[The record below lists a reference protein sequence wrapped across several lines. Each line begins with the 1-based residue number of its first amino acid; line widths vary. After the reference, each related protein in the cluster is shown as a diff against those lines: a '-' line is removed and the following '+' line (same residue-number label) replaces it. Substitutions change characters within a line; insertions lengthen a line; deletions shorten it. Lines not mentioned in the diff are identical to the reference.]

1 MKKFQNLKL
10 LLVLVFLVVPFVQL
24 AGNIDFKLY
33 EIDSNIN
40 DMIWCGNNHDSIL
53 ALTELSSVYK
63 SDDHG
68 FTWKKLN
75 DIFQHTGKKELEE
88 NENEVLYMV
97 LNEI

>member
-1 MKKFQNLKL
+1 MKQGYSLRIFSIIAIL
-10 LLVLVFLVVPFVQL
+10 LIHNTYSKGSV
-24 AGNIDFKLY
+24 DFKLF

-40 DMIWCGNNHDSIL
+40 DIIWCGHNQESIL

-75 DIFQHTGKKELEE
+75 DIFQHTGKAELEE
-88 NENEVLYMV
+88 NENEVIFL
-97 LNEI
+97 

>member
-1 MKKFQNLKL
+1 MKNISFIKL
-10 LLVLVFLVVPFVQL
+10 LSILTLFCIPVIFST
-24 AGNIDFKLY
+24 GNVDFKLF

-40 DMIWCGNNHDSIL
+40 DMIWCGSNQDIIL

-88 NENEVLYMV
+88 NENEVKLST
-97 LNEI
+97 IT